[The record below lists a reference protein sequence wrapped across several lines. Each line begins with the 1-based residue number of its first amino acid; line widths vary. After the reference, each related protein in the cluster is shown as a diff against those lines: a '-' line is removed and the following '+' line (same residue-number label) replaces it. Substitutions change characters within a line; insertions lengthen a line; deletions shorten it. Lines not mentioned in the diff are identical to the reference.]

1 MSMYE
6 KYWQSDGEEEDVKEV
21 EDLKKDGFIA
31 DLKKCD
37 QMPLVLPAKDEFQF
51 KRLLNRDARK
61 REKAEESTSQTQ
73 QVTKMEI
80 DHKNIKAETLSD
92 ANDDETNSPM
102 LKRSI
107 CAGST
112 INNLLLNKHDSLML
126 FQLPASVSAISES
139 LPISIKSEETNKQ
152 QTAVQSTSQSS
163 ASQHCLD
170 TFPTGVEIGKLQ
182 ILRSGRLVMK
192 IGDHSLDVSEAIPSN
207 CFETI
212 VRIETEPS
220 NHAPTLDGPS
230 TSNNLAPTGPQS
242 SLNGFTSATSLPAGH
257 HEGKSNSIQV
267 LGTYAEI
274 LDKLLKKPHLMSMQ
288 GDGSVSSESGAD
300 DQTPTGSANIK
311 PTSSDHIINPES
323 TPLARLSFQ
332 YPNAMGPSNHRLERP
347 RRFEALPPTPIHPNT
362 PPPAPPPPRRKPYSL
377 RQDPSPF
384 TAQRRLITTSQ
395 SLRCTE
401 SMRTRKVTWT
411 ETTRKYSKHKQ
422 ESSFMTN
429 VDRERIEAIL
439 RLYPYQFSITGS
451 AIPHRP
457 QIDSPA
463 TLCMHL
469 IKLIVLVTAF
479 TATIFLIHCLMYF
492 LYSVLYDVVSNYHR
506 NRPGLIDHGPY
517 IETTAATFPSIRDSN

>member
-51 KRLLNRDARK
+51 RKLLNRDARK

-80 DHKNIKAETLSD
+80 DHKNIKAETHPD
-92 ANDDETNSPM
+92 AIDDETSSPM
-102 LKRSI
+102 SKRSI

-139 LPISIKSEETNKQ
+139 LPVSIKSEESNKQ
-152 QTAVQSTSQSS
+152 QTAIHSTSQPS

-170 TFPTGVEIGKLQ
+170 NFPTGVEIGKLQ
-182 ILRSGRLVMK
+182 VLRSGRLVMK

-220 NHAPTLDGPS
+220 NHAPALDGPS

-242 SLNGFTSATSLPAGH
+242 SLNGFTSATSAPAGH
-257 HEGKSNSIQV
+257 HEGKSNAIQN
-267 LGTYAEI
+267 AKI
-274 LDKLLKKPHLMSMQ
+274 LDNFLNKPHLISMHR
-288 GDGSVSSESGAD
+288 DASASSESGAD
-300 DQTPTGSANIK
+300 DETPTSSANIK
-311 PTSSDHIINPES
+311 ATSSNHIINPES

-332 YPNAMGPSNHRLERP
+332 YPNAMAPSNHRLERP
-347 RRFEALPPTPIHPNT
+347 RRFEALPPTPNT

-377 RQDPSPF
+377 RQTPSPF

-401 SMRTRKVTWT
+401 SMRSRKVTWT

-506 NRPGLIDHGPY
+506 NRPGLIEHGPL
-517 IETTAATFPSIRDSN
+517 IEATAATFPSIRDRN